1 MCPKGEIQ
9 LTHWRSTTD
18 SRDREGSVERNAQAR
33 LVKVDI
39 RWSEYV
45 GQVTMPA
52 TTTAE
57 TFALTSTQVI
67 VHPLVLLSA
76 VDHYNRAAKGT
87 KKRVVGILLGQNN
100 GSSINVANSFAGT
113 CNSQGHGLTIVPFEE
128 DDKDPSV
135 WFLDH
140 TYIEEMNTMF
150 KKINGTF
157 PRPLPACLSV
167 RRYLCQ
173 PARR

>member
-1 MCPKGEIQ
+1 
-9 LTHWRSTTD
+9 
-18 SRDREGSVERNAQAR
+18 
-33 LVKVDI
+33 
-39 RWSEYV
+39 
-45 GQVTMPA
+45 MPA

-57 TFALTSTQVI
+57 TLALTSTQVI

-100 GSSINVANSFAGT
+100 GSTINVANSFAGMT
-113 CNSQGHGLTIVPFEE
+113 LKNMLTTVPFEE

-140 TYIEEMNTMF
+140 TYIEDMNTMF
-150 KKINGTF
+150 KKINGC
-157 PRPLPACLSV
+157 PYLS
-167 RRYLCQ
+167 Y
-173 PARR
+173 

>member
-1 MCPKGEIQ
+1 
-9 LTHWRSTTD
+9 
-18 SRDREGSVERNAQAR
+18 
-33 LVKVDI
+33 
-39 RWSEYV
+39 
-45 GQVTMPA
+45 MPA

-57 TFALTSTQVI
+57 TLALTSTQVI

-100 GSSINVANSFAGT
+100 GSTINVANSFAGIPIP
-113 CNSQGHGLTIVPFEE
+113 SYDIDKVPFEE

-140 TYIEEMNTMF
+140 TYIDDMNTMF
-150 KKINGTF
+150 KKNNRWKST
-157 PRPLPACLSV
+157 RLNSNNS
-167 RRYLCQ
+167 
-173 PARR
+173 

>member
-1 MCPKGEIQ
+1 
-9 LTHWRSTTD
+9 
-18 SRDREGSVERNAQAR
+18 
-33 LVKVDI
+33 
-39 RWSEYV
+39 
-45 GQVTMPA
+45 MPA

-57 TFALTSTQVI
+57 TLALTSTQVI

-87 KKRVVGILLGQNN
+87 RKRVVGILLGQNN
-100 GSSINVANSFAGT
+100 GSTINVANSFAGILVLLWS
-113 CNSQGHGLTIVPFEE
+113 CLLMVVPFEE

-150 KKINGTF
+150 KKINGIS
-157 PRPLPACLSV
+157 PLRIKEL
-167 RRYLCQ
+167 LI
-173 PARR
+173 

>member
-1 MCPKGEIQ
+1 
-9 LTHWRSTTD
+9 
-18 SRDREGSVERNAQAR
+18 
-33 LVKVDI
+33 
-39 RWSEYV
+39 
-45 GQVTMPA
+45 MPA

-57 TFALTSTQVI
+57 TVALTSTQVI

-100 GSSINVANSFAGT
+100 GTTINVANSFAGRST
-113 CNSQGHGLTIVPFEE
+113 CELQSLTILVPFEE

-140 TYIEEMNTMF
+140 TYIEDMNSMF
-150 KKINGTF
+150 KKINGF
-157 PRPLPACLSV
+157 ILPIES
-167 RRYLCQ
+167 
-173 PARR
+173 